1 MKIAYNAILSGADG
15 DYISVCFPD
24 FPGCVTGGE
33 DTTTALQAAKEAL
46 EFHVEAMTESAN
58 MIPLK
63 SSLQVLN
70 DLLKETEGDFYR
82 VIQVE
87 VEVSDNALEYIRQH

>member
-58 MIPLK
+58 MIPCKFSLQVSPKRLANRLK
-63 SSLQVLN
+63 SSTKRLN
-70 DLLKETEGDFYR
+70 TT
-82 VIQVE
+82 
-87 VEVSDNALEYIRQH
+87 SM